1 MSAPTRPLP
10 TGQELM
16 SGPITSG
23 AMTRQEKEIWFV
35 MDNIENRLKSLKN
48 DEGFQTY
55 KWTLFAVSVFS
66 AMVGVT
72 LILFGLHLTFFF
84 ERFEEE
90 NLVAIVFGGIF
101 CSPVLFWFYYVFLP
115 SKAERRRRK
124 RIHIDRMD
132 RRKPTLF
139 NQLVE
144 EARKFT
150 EPPPRKIRV
159 FAHIRKHDYPIVA
172 STMHDF
178 MEAVANQSGIAIE
191 RQLLRHNDTDLE
203 IHLHEKLD
211 EYYKLDDNAKIF
223 VYNKGGYFT
232 ADSPLKKARTGHDI
246 MRMNESMEN
255 GEAQGTP
262 GRVSFSATGAGNRPS
277 FSQQNQGGRN
287 STNSSATGLKSAMSA
302 PAEGRDSFST
312 KKPNISWKS

>member
-35 MDNIENRLKSLKN
+35 MDNIETRLKSLQN
-48 DEGFQTY
+48 DEKFQTY
-55 KWTLFAVSVFS
+55 KWFLFALSVLS

-84 ERFEEE
+84 ERFKG
-90 NLVAIVFGGIF
+90 NTVAIVFGAIF
-101 CSPVLFWFYYVFLP
+101 CSPVLYWFYYVFIP
-115 SKAERRRRK
+115 NRAERRKRR
-124 RIHIDRMD
+124 RIHIDRQD

-150 EPPPRKIRV
+150 EPPPRRIRV
-159 FAHIRKHDYPIVA
+159 IAHIRKHDYPFVA
-172 STMHDF
+172 CTMQEL
-178 MEAVANQSGIAIE
+178 MEAIANQSGIAIE
-191 RQLLRHNDTDLE
+191 RQLLRYNDTDIE
-203 IHLHEKLD
+203 IHLNEKLD
-211 EYYKLDDNAKIF
+211 EFYGLDDNAKIF

-232 ADSPLKKARTGHDI
+232 ADSPLKKARPGPDM
-246 MRMNESMEN
+246 MRMNEVMEN
-255 GEAQGTP
+255 GEVQAVP
-262 GRVSFSATGAGNRPS
+262 GRVSFSAKNTGRPS
-277 FSQQNQGGRN
+277 VSQEPGRSSMNGG
-287 STNSSATGLKSAMSA
+287 SGAPLKSAMSSG
-302 PAEGRDSFST
+302 GRDSVQKS
-312 KKPNISWKS
+312 NISWKQ